1 MLALGMLALGS
12 VSMGSVR
19 DKQMFLKNTY
29 RFVGLIPYILQH
41 FHHSQTNFHNSS
53 EHVEGWNKG
62 FILVVSVFFVLLLAT
77 Y

>member
-1 MLALGMLALGS
+1 MLALGVLALGS

-19 DKQMFLKNTY
+19 DKQMFLKNMC

-41 FHHSQTNFHNSS
+41 LHHSQTDFHNSS

-62 FILVVSVFFVLLLAT
+62 FILVVSVFFYLLHIE